1 MTTTEHYTEMVQQ
14 GQEAASSAVDAWLRA
29 MKDAVGH
36 LPGAPTQL
44 DADQIVDQV
53 FDFAERMLAVQRELA
68 KNLVKTATGL
78 AGSVGQR
85 TRDTTRDTVE
95 SVSAEG

>member
-1 MTTTEHYTEMVQQ
+1 MTTMEHYTEMVQQ
-14 GQEAASSAVDAWLRA
+14 GQDAVSSAVDTWMRSV
-29 MKDAVGH
+29 KDVIGH
-36 LPGAPTQL
+36 VPGAPAQL
-44 DADQIVDQV
+44 DANQIVDQV
-53 FDFAERMLAVQRELA
+53 FDFAERRLAVQRELA
-68 KNLVKTATGL
+68 KNLIRTATGL